1 MEKYWLLKVKFVF
14 FLIGKLILVS
24 LFISGCGVKDDLIMI
39 NYGPIIVQSKIDGAE
54 SVNLKVEAIDART
67 EKGNVGRKG
76 DEYTILGHI
85 IAQDDLIKTIE
96 EAIVAELKNRGF
108 RLDGGNVLVVTE
120 LIKFFN
126 EFKAEGAVAEV
137 IMNVQVKNLDGN
149 IFFSKVI
156 LEEHIHKD
164 VMLRSGSNAKK
175 ALERA
180 LLKAV
185 QKLITDSDFINAL
198 FKAAKS

>member
-1 MEKYWLLKVKFVF
+1 MKKYRLFGAKFVF

-24 LFISGCGVKDDLIMI
+24 LLISGCGVKDDIIRI
-39 NYGPIIVQSKIDGAE
+39 NYGPIIVQSKIDGAA
-54 SVNLKVEAIDART
+54 SVNLKVEAIDARI

-76 DEYTILGHI
+76 DEFTILGHI

-108 RLDGGNVLVVTE
+108 RLEGGNVVVFTE

-137 IMNVQVKNLDGN
+137 IMNVQVKSADGN

-156 LEEHIHKD
+156 SEEHIHED

-175 ALERA
+175 ALEWA

-185 QKLITDSDFINAL
+185 QKLITDSEFIKAL
-198 FKAAKS
+198 FKAQS

>member
-1 MEKYWLLKVKFVF
+1 MKNYRILRTTFVF
-14 FLIGKLILVS
+14 FLIGKLILV
-24 LFISGCGVKDDLIMI
+24 LLLISGCGVKDDIIRI
-39 NYGPIIVQSKIDGAE
+39 NYGPIIVQSKIDGAGD
-54 SVNLKVEAIDART
+54 VNLKVEAIDART

-108 RLDGGNVLVVTE
+108 RVEGGNVLVYTE

-137 IMNVQVKNLDGN
+137 IMNVQVKNADGN

-156 LEEHIHKD
+156 SEEHIHKD
-164 VMLRSGSNAKK
+164 VVLRSGSNAKK
-175 ALERA
+175 ALEWA
-180 LLKAV
+180 LLKAM
-185 QKLITDSDFINAL
+185 QKLITDSDFIIAL
-198 FKAAKS
+198 FRAQT

>member
-1 MEKYWLLKVKFVF
+1 MKKYWRLKVF
-14 FLIGKLILVS
+14 FLIGQLILTS
-24 LFISGCGVKDDLIMI
+24 MLLSGCGVKDDIIRI
-39 NYGPIIVQSKIDGAE
+39 NYGPVIVPAKIDGAD
-54 SVNLKVEAIDART
+54 SVHLKIEIIDTRT

-85 IAQDDLIKTIE
+85 IAQDNLIKTIE
-96 EAIVAELKNRGF
+96 EAIVTELKNRGF
-108 RLDGGNVLVVTE
+108 KLGDKNVLVFIE

-137 IMNVQVKNLDGN
+137 IMNVQVKNLNGN

-156 LEEHIHKD
+156 SEEYTQKD

-175 ALERA
+175 ALEWA
-180 LLKAV
+180 FLKAV
-185 QKLITDSDFINAL
+185 HKIISDSGFINAL